1 LAGAFDLRFTVIN
14 RAPAITA
21 FGTSSIFS
29 TSDGMSAV
37 RFGPQCFGVARTA
50 AALDTDLGKSSG
62 LQHSGDGRVRR
73 QSTRAA

>member
-1 LAGAFDLRFTVIN
+1 
-14 RAPAITA
+14 
-21 FGTSSIFS
+21 
-29 TSDGMSAV
+29 MSAV
-37 RFGPQCFGVARTA
+37 HFGPQCFGVARTA